1 MLMKISKINNNNYLF
16 YMDASNNNINIEIVE
31 KSLKLLDIS
40 NISHDIKKKIKISPT
55 ASRMLKLDTL
65 DPLNMSDDESEIEEN
80 YKTTGTYRKI
90 SYTNVRDSVKNLYYD
105 ESEYYSSA
113 MDILASYVRGQKL
126 IYMESKYYRNQQL
139 NWLMMP
145 AMALSSLAT
154 VSSTGVASV
163 SWGAIAIA
171 TINAIISFLLAI
183 VSYMKLDAQ
192 AEAHKISAHQ
202 YDKLQSVCEFSSGY
216 YLMFASTRSKCH
228 TKETIDESD
237 LKEKIKNIENKIK
250 EIKETNQ
257 FIVPRKIRYTYS
269 NIYNINVFSII
280 KKIENCRKDYLTR
293 MRDITNK
300 IGYLKQDNTM
310 MKCEKS
316 RKIKKAYKKK
326 KRILTT
332 ILLLKSAFSIIDQIF
347 QQEIL
352 LAEDRK
358 KRIGSSCCYT
368 PPKSLRDTN
377 EFISFIM
384 DPFQLWKP
392 DMEITSDEEDEDD
405 DDDSFK
411 KAHKNQWLRRKSI
424 HDIV

>member
-1 MLMKISKINNNNYLF
+1 
-16 YMDASNNNINIEIVE
+16 MDASNNNINIEIVE

-55 ASRMLKLDTL
+55 ASRILKLDTL

-154 VSSTGVASV
+154 VSSTGVSSV

-257 FIVPRKIRYTYS
+257 FVIPRTI
-269 NIYNINVFSII
+269 
-280 KKIENCRKDYLTR
+280 RKDYLTR

>member
-1 MLMKISKINNNNYLF
+1 
-16 YMDASNNNINIEIVE
+16 MDASNNNINIEIVE

-55 ASRMLKLDTL
+55 ASRILKLDTL

-216 YLMFASTRSKCH
+216 YL
-228 TKETIDESD
+228 
-237 LKEKIKNIENKIK
+237 
-250 EIKETNQ
+250 
-257 FIVPRKIRYTYS
+257 
-269 NIYNINVFSII
+269 
-280 KKIENCRKDYLTR
+280 
-293 MRDITNK
+293 
-300 IGYLKQDNTM
+300 
-310 MKCEKS
+310 
-316 RKIKKAYKKK
+316 
-326 KRILTT
+326 
-332 ILLLKSAFSIIDQIF
+332 
-347 QQEIL
+347 
-352 LAEDRK
+352 
-358 KRIGSSCCYT
+358 
-368 PPKSLRDTN
+368 SL
-377 EFISFIM
+377 
-384 DPFQLWKP
+384 
-392 DMEITSDEEDEDD
+392 
-405 DDDSFK
+405 
-411 KAHKNQWLRRKSI
+411 I
-424 HDIV
+424 HI